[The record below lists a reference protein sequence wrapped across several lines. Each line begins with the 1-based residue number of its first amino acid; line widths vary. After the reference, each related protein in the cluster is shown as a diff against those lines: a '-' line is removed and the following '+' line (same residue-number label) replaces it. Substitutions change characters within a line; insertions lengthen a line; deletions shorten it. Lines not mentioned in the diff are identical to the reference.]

1 MMPICRLCASIVPV
15 DRYIVWIIYV
25 VKFMTDYAPTTC
37 YLKRGDQPSILILY
51 FPRHEKAAVIHGSHM
66 VTGGDM
72 KETALRSGQIVAAT
86 IIILPVLLGEGMLHA
101 QSTSPPTIDSRDTR
115 TLEDTRG
122 QDPRQNPGPL
132 PPSAIELMKRLKE
145 GKDPDSLEGVDPS
158 KAQNDGA
165 KPNDIKP
172 HAPPSAGK

>member
-1 MMPICRLCASIVPV
+1 MKDVEGRPTHVIIAVMAS
-15 DRYIVWIIYV
+15 V
-25 VKFMTDYAPTTC
+25 VVLPM
-37 YLKRGDQPSILILY
+37 LLY
-51 FPRHEKAAVIHGSHM
+51 ESPLE
-66 VTGGDM
+66 
-72 KETALRSGQIVAAT
+72 
-86 IIILPVLLGEGMLHA
+86 A
-101 QSTSPPTIDSRDTR
+101 QLMSPPTIDSQDTR
-115 TLEDTRG
+115 AKEDTRG

-158 KAQNDGA
+158 KTQNDGA